1 MELRHLERYAG
12 SLADRVYQSLK
23 AAIVQLK
30 YQPGEALKKQ
40 DIIDQFGVSRSP
52 VADAVARL
60 AADGLVDIVPQSGT
74 YVSRFSLSE
83 IREGAF
89 LREALELAAVERV
102 AQTRTDEQLVQ
113 LQRNVRFQEVL
124 LEDGDFQGFHTV
136 DEEMHALIQSF
147 TGFNRLRQLTETSWV
162 QVNRARQ
169 LVLPTP
175 GRAQQSLREHTEIV
189 SAIAAQDAVEARLAM
204 RRHVR
209 KLVAFV
215 ETLEAQ
221 HPDLFTPTRS
231 PTRE

>member
-1 MELRHLERYAG
+1 MELTHLERYTG
-12 SLADRVYQSLK
+12 SLAERVYQSLK

-52 VADAVARL
+52 VADALSRL
-60 AADGLVDIVPQSGT
+60 ASDGLVDIVPQSGT

-102 AQTRTDEQLVQ
+102 AQTRTDEQLKQ
-113 LQRNVRFQEVL
+113 LQRNIRFQALL
-124 LEDGDFQGFHTV
+124 LEDGDFQGFHRA
-136 DEEMHALIQSF
+136 DEDMHALIQSF
-147 TGFNRLRQLTETSWV
+147 TGFRRLRLLTETSWV

-175 GRAQQSLREHTEIV
+175 GRAQESHREHQDIV
-189 SAIAAQDAVEARLAM
+189 SAIAVQDAEEARLAM

-221 HPDLFTPTRS
+221 HPELFTPERS
-231 PTRE
+231 PT